1 MGNLK
6 NFVYLYSMCK
16 CFFLCMCVCTT
27 CVPGTCRCQKAPD
40 LLELQFWMIVSHHL
54 NAGPEG
60 SESRSS
66 GRAVSIPNPSFWPL
80 LYFIILGVWVFCLHI
95 CLWTTSACHLRSPE
109 RGFVGSSH
117 YSHLWSDMWMLRIKP
132 RSPGKAGSALNSWA
146 KSPALLPLLKRPQS
160 LLFGGSIQ
168 RQT

>member
-66 GRAVSIPNPSFWPL
+66 GRAVSIPKPSPAPGKL
-80 LYFIILGVWVFCLHI
+80 EKIYIYIYIYMCVCVCVCVCVYIHYFCLCVNACVYGVHA
-95 CLWTTSACHLRSPE
+95 CVSAGTYTGQKRARSRLE
-109 RGFVGSSH
+109 
-117 YSHLWSDMWMLRIKP
+117 
-132 RSPGKAGSALNSWA
+132 
-146 KSPALLPLLKRPQS
+146 LK
-160 LLFGGSIQ
+160 L
-168 RQT
+168 